1 MNSDFAFVLRQLVRG
16 RNIAALGTLHSGKP
30 FVSMVPFAVDAGGR
44 VLIHISQ
51 LAAHTRDILKNP
63 DVSLLIAEPETP
75 EKMPQMLA
83 RVTLQGRARLL
94 DSDAKNYP
102 QARAAYAERFPDA
115 ASLFEFSDFKL
126 FAIRPLS
133 ARVIAGFGQAVTI
146 SAEEF
151 KSAIST

>member
-16 RNIAALGTLHSGKP
+16 RNVAALGSLHSGKP

-63 DVSLLIAEPETP
+63 DVSLLIAESETP

-83 RVTLQGRARLL
+83 RVTLQGRARLV
-94 DSDAKNYP
+94 DRDAKNYP
-102 QARAAYAERFPDA
+102 Q
-115 ASLFEFSDFKL
+115 
-126 FAIRPLS
+126 
-133 ARVIAGFGQAVTI
+133 
-146 SAEEF
+146 
-151 KSAIST
+151 